1 VDAIVRTLNVY
12 TVDELVERW
21 KRRAMNLEDDP
32 AGHSPYEYGYAN
44 GQAQAYRCAAA
55 ELMAI
60 LAASMEM
67 EAAHHGDPE
76 PDESGCR
83 IGRPAC
89 LGNVRCGEDTPCFL
103 RRAADA
109 NALMEWSQGLRP

>member
-1 VDAIVRTLNVY
+1 MRTLNVY

-21 KRRAMNLEDDP
+21 KRRAVNLADP
-32 AGHSPYEYGYAN
+32 GTVLGSGQYEQ

-76 PDESGCR
+76 
-83 IGRPAC
+83 
-89 LGNVRCGEDTPCFL
+89 VV
-103 RRAADA
+103 
-109 NALMEWSQGLRP
+109 